1 MSEKRFKN
9 VFCNLSVKK
18 NNLVYGIN
26 ILEFK

>member
-9 VFCNLSVKK
+9 VFRSLSVKK